1 MLLPAA
7 AQEAVRAALSV
18 PVATGPKLL
27 SLENSAPIIA
37 QSPRGF
43 HESCGSIVNN
53 WPRAQGT
60 AQWTL
65 RLLFSTR
72 DEHGIEAVLAV
83 RCGSSRADMKEWYDE
98 RPAVLLLT
106 HESAYLRLVPLDQ
119 ECHDC
124 ERFYHVN
131 FSKTF
136 ATVGTQL
143 VELQASYSDDNPC
156 CDGTDHKD
164 GNRLVVVSL
173 PAGEQ
178 VLSLLQYSEENSV
191 DDEAGTDTVWV
202 CQATVEY
209 DSEAVNHVGMIR
221 AETHCTVDDKPQPE
235 VKTQSFR
242 WNAEA
247 RRFEEMKPVP
257 H

>member
-1 MLLPAA
+1 M
-7 AQEAVRAALSV
+7 
-18 PVATGPKLL
+18 L
-27 SLENSAPIIA
+27 SLENAAPII
-37 QSPRGF
+37 
-43 HESCGSIVNN
+43 ESLPKSLRASCRSIVNN
-53 WPRAQGT
+53 WPGAQGT

-72 DEHGIEAVLAV
+72 NEDGIEAVLAV
-83 RCGSSRADMKEWYDE
+83 RCGSSRPDMNEWYDE
-98 RPAVLLLT
+98 RPAVVLLS
-106 HESAYLRLVPLDQ
+106 HDSAYLRLVPLDQ

-131 FSKTF
+131 FSKTY
-136 ATVGTQL
+136 AAVGTQL
-143 VELQASYSDDNPC
+143 LELQANYSDDNPC

-164 GNRLVVVSL
+164 GKRLLVVSV

-178 VLSLLQYSEENSV
+178 VLSLLQYTEENSV

-202 CQATVEY
+202 CQANIEY
-209 DSEAVNHVGMIR
+209 VGEAVNHVGTIR
-221 AETHCTVDDKPQPE
+221 AETRCTVDDKPEPE
-235 VKTQSFR
+235 VKSQSFR

-247 RRFEEMKPVP
+247 RRFEEVKPIS